1 LPFLEAVMANY
12 YTLVS
17 VLFPVGSA
25 ENVAPA
31 LALYQQFADE
41 LEEKDGCIGFD
52 SEAEESPGTADLWLH
67 SDEDADVENI
77 IAFALRCAEAFNLQG
92 LWGFRYC
99 LSCSKARLD
108 GYGGGAQL
116 LDLAARRSL
125 SWIDTERWL
134 GDQIARLE
142 QPAPTTDTILDAF
155 EVPQDWTADVEAAH
169 LRAFLDREI
178 AADRDV
184 ADRFRA
190 FLTEVS
196 AGLDPMPCHECGKP
210 MFIEENGV
218 SPHAGDGAD
227 GIDHG
232 RDLDHVAVAERE
244 A

>member
-1 LPFLEAVMANY
+1 MANY

-17 VLFPVGSA
+17 VLFRVGSA
-25 ENVAPA
+25 ENVKSA

-41 LEEKDGCIGFD
+41 LEAKDECIGF
-52 SEAEESPGTADLWLH
+52 EAEAEDSPGTADLWLH

-77 IAFALRCAEAFNLQG
+77 FAFALRCAEAFDLRG
-92 LWGFRYC
+92 LWGFRWA
-99 LSCSKARLD
+99 LTCSKPSLD

-116 LDLAARRSL
+116 FDLGARRSL
-125 SWIDTERWL
+125 SWIDTEHWL

-155 EVPQDWTADVEAAH
+155 EVPQDWTADVKAAH

-196 AGLDPMPCHECGKP
+196 AGLGPMPCRECGKL

-218 SPHAGDGAD
+218 SHHAGDTAD

-232 RDLDHVAVAERE
+232 RDLDHGAVAERE

>member
-1 LPFLEAVMANY
+1 MANY

-41 LEEKDGCIGFD
+41 LEEKVGCIGFD
-52 SEAEESPGTADLWLH
+52 AEAEDSPGTADLWLH

-92 LWGFRYC
+92 LWGFRWC

-116 LDLAARRSL
+116 LDLGARCSL
-125 SWIDTERWL
+125 SWIDTEHWL

-155 EVPQDWTADVEAAH
+155 DVPQDWTADVEATH

-178 AADRDV
+178 AADQDV

-196 AGLDPMPCHECGKP
+196 GESSPMPCRECGEP
-210 MFIEENGV
+210 MFVEDSGV
-218 SPHAGDGAD
+218 SYHEGGGLD
-227 GIDHG
+227 GIDYD
-232 RDLDHVAVAERE
+232 RDADHVAVAEVE
-244 A
+244 PDL